1 VKTYELVYIIKP
13 SDEEVTNAI
22 IAKFENLIKN
32 NGGVIEKMD
41 RWGKKRLA
49 YAIDDLTEG
58 YYVLVHFTSEP
69 AVVRE
74 VERVIKITDEVLRHL
89 LVVKE

>member
-1 VKTYELVYIIKP
+1 MRTYELVYIIKP

-22 IAKFENLIKN
+22 ITKFENLIKN
-32 NGGVIEKMD
+32 NGGVIEKLD

-49 YAIDDLTEG
+49 YEIKDFTEG
-58 YYVLVHFTSEP
+58 FYVLVHFTAEP

-74 VERVIKITDEVLRHL
+74 LERVIKITDEVLRHL

>member
-1 VKTYELVYIIKP
+1 MRTYELVYIIKP
-13 SDEEVTNAI
+13 SDEEVINATVT
-22 IAKFENLIKN
+22 KFENLIKT
-32 NGGVIEKMD
+32 NGGVIEKLD

-49 YAIDDLTEG
+49 YEIKDFTEG

-74 VERVIKITDEVLRHL
+74 VERVIKITDDVLRHL

>member
-1 VKTYELVYIIKP
+1 MRTYELVYIIKP
-13 SDEEVTNAI
+13 NDEEVTNAI
-22 IAKFENLIKN
+22 IAKFENLIKTH
-32 NGGVIEKMD
+32 GGVIEKLD

-49 YAIDDLTEG
+49 YEINDLTEG

-69 AVVRE
+69 PVVRE
-74 VERVIKITDEVLRHL
+74 LERVIKITDEVLRHL